1 MPTSPPLP
9 VPCVESSLTTSTPT
23 DPCLRC
29 VGAVLQA
36 FADVQSGRLP
46 DFPTIEVYTH
56 TSVDAG
62 MTDASGH
69 ISAALFVQWV
79 PYELSQVS
87 GGGCRV

>member
-1 MPTSPPLP
+1 M
-9 VPCVESSLTTSTPT
+9 
-23 DPCLRC
+23 
-29 VGAVLQA
+29 LQA

-79 PYELSQVS
+79 PYQLSQV
-87 GGGCRV
+87 GGVGCRVQAAAACPLATPGEGGRHIAWVDGAELLLC